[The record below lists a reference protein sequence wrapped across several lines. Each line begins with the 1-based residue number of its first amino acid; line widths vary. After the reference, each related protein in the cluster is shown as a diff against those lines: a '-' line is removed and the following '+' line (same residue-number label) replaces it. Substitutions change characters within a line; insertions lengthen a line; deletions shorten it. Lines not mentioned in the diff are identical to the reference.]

1 MDEMTLGNSC
11 ASGIYP
17 LGTKDNPNNLT
28 DAAPL
33 MVEQF
38 APRIEITKVDNAIWA
53 FCHLCD
59 QKTLVKSVAPRKG
72 FFVAHNASVQGSAPG
87 FSTGQTHGN
96 KGKPA
101 RVRGREV
108 YVTGKGL

>member
-1 MDEMTLGNSC
+1 MTLGNQC
-11 ASGIYP
+11 AAGQYP

-59 QKTLVKSVAPRKG
+59 QRTLVKSVAPRKG
-72 FFVAHNASVQGSAPG
+72 FFVAHSSSVQREAPG
-87 FSTGQTHGN
+87 FSMGSTSNN
-96 KGKPA
+96 KSGKPA
-101 RVRGREV
+101 RVRGRDV
-108 YVTGKGL
+108 YVRQPGDTT